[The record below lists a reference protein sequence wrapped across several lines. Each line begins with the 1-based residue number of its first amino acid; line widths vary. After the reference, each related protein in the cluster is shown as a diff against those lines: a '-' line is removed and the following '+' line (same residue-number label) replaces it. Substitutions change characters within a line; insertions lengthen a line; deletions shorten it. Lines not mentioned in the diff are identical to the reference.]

1 MNQSISGAGIGLR
14 ARHYRDF
21 LDGNPPAA
29 WLEVHSE
36 NYFGEGG
43 YDLFVLE
50 QLRDRYA
57 LSLHGVGLALGSA
70 ATADD
75 DARVERHLAKLK
87 RLVARIEPAAVSEHL
102 CWGAHRGRHFNDLL
116 PLPYTEEALAHM
128 TTRVHRMQDALGR
141 RVLIENVSSY
151 VAFRA
156 SDLSEGEFL
165 AELARRSGCGIL
177 LDVNNFYVNQVN
189 HGDDA
194 LKAMVA
200 LPRELVAEIHLA
212 GHLRTEDGLID
223 DHGSAVAE
231 PVWRLYEAALARF
244 GAVPTL
250 IEWDTDVP
258 KLAVLL
264 AQADLAA
271 ARMAPA
277 MADV

>member
-1 MNQSISGAGIGLR
+1 MSLSIHGAGIGLR

-21 LDGNPPAA
+21 LDGQPDAA

-43 YDLFVLE
+43 HDLSVLE
-50 QLRDRYA
+50 QLRSRYP

-75 DARVERHLAKLK
+75 DARVARHLAKLK
-87 RLVARIEPAAVSEHL
+87 RLVERIEPAVVSEHL

-177 LDVNNFYVNQVN
+177 LDVNNFYVNQMN

-194 LKAMVA
+194 LKAFAA

-223 DHGSAVAE
+223 DHGSVVAE
-231 PVWRLYEAALARF
+231 PVWQLYEAALALF

-258 KLAVLL
+258 ELAVLL
-264 AQADLAA
+264 AQADMAA
-271 ARMAPA
+271 ARMEPA
-277 MADV
+277 HV

>member
-50 QLRDRYA
+50 QLRSRYPI
-57 LSLHGVGLALGSA
+57 SLHGVGLALGSA

-87 RLVARIEPAAVSEHL
+87 RLVARIEPAVVSEHL

-128 TTRVHRMQDALGR
+128 TTRVRRMQDALGR

-194 LKAMVA
+194 LTAMAA

-223 DHGSAVAE
+223 DHGSVVAE
-231 PVWRLYEAALARF
+231 PVWRLYETALALF

-258 KLAVLL
+258 ELAVLL

-271 ARMAPA
+271 ACMEPA
-277 MADV
+277 HV

>member
-1 MNQSISGAGIGLR
+1 MNDSIIGAGIGLR

-29 WLEVHSE
+29 WLEMHSE
-36 NYFGEGG
+36 NYFGDGG

-50 QLRDRYA
+50 QLRSRYP

-70 ATADD
+70 ASAED

-87 RLVARIEPAAVSEHL
+87 RLVARFEPAVVSEHL
-102 CWGAHRGRHFNDLL
+102 CWGAHRSRHFNDLL

-128 TTRVHRMQDALGR
+128 TARVQRMQDALGR

-156 SDLSEGEFL
+156 SDLTEGEFL

-177 LDVNNFYVNQVN
+177 LDINNLYVNQVN
-189 HGDDA
+189 HGGDA
-194 LKAMVA
+194 LAAMTGLA
-200 LPRELVAEIHLA
+200 HSHVAEIHLA
-212 GHLRTEDGLID
+212 GHLKTEDGLID
-223 DHGSAVAE
+223 DHGSVVAE
-231 PVWRLYEAALARF
+231 PVWQLYGAALALF

-258 KLAVLL
+258 ELSVLL
-264 AQADLAA
+264 GQAELAA
-271 ARMAPA
+271 ARMEPA
-277 MADV
+277 HV